1 MKSQPLEKRE
11 RPNKMSVHPQILAW
25 RWVECRGFQ
34 ESPELPVTYYGK
46 VDWEAYVE
54 GYKPSLPYQGFNRLH
69 PVLKAL
75 VKSLDEIVQKIPQLL
90 STPRPKTGIYAA
102 GLLEAER
109 DWLQRMVDDGHK
121 IRPSHGPLLTHN
133 GINFTVASFLGIPFY
148 SGWGI
153 NHVCSSGNDL
163 LRLAL
168 WEMEQGKVD
177 IAILVAINSMQSTVR
192 TAYHQVL
199 GIVSQ
204 TGKVRS
210 FAKDRDGTV
219 VADGMVVMVLAT
231 PEWSAKHGI
240 PSAAKVLSAASV
252 ADSSHMYSLDP
263 DGEAWTTAL
272 LEAIRT
278 AGITPE
284 DIQVIKA
291 HGTGTRMNDE
301 VEGGIISRIFS
312 RSSPVVTA
320 IKPRVGH
327 TISASSLL
335 ELAILIQDLT
345 LFGKVTPI
353 NGVKEEDV
361 DRDLASLKLATCDK
375 EWPCNLP
382 AKVVSLAA
390 GFGGFYSAA
399 VLEVEGE

>member
-1 MKSQPLEKRE
+1 VDRRLPGIVAL
-11 RPNKMSVHPQILAW
+11 
-25 RWVECRGFQ
+25 RWVECRGFS
-34 ESPELPVTYYGK
+34 ESPELPVPFYGK
-46 VDWEAYVE
+46 VDWNSQVE
-54 GYKPSLPYQGFNRLH
+54 GYKPSHSYPGFHRLH
-69 PVLKAL
+69 PVLKTL
-75 VKSLDEIVQKIPQLL
+75 VKLLDQISQETPQLME
-90 STPRPKTGIYAA
+90 TPRPKTGIYTA

-109 DWLQRMVDDGHK
+109 DELLRMVDQGRK

-168 WEMEQGKVD
+168 WEMETGKVD
-177 IAILVAINSMQSTVR
+177 VCILVAINSMQSTVR

-199 GIVSQ
+199 GIVSP
-204 TGKVRS
+204 TGRVAS

-219 VADGMVVMVLAT
+219 VADGMVVMVLAS
-231 PEWSAKHGI
+231 PAWVDAHGI
-240 PSAAKVLSAASV
+240 PTLGRVLGAASQ

-263 DGEAWTTAL
+263 DGEAWSNAL
-272 LEAIRT
+272 LGALSSAST
-278 AGITPE
+278 TPE
-284 DIQVIKA
+284 EIRVVKA
-291 HGTGTRMNDE
+291 HGTGTPMNDQ
-301 VEGGIISRIFS
+301 VEGGVISRIFS

-320 IKPRVGH
+320 LKPRVGH

-335 ELAILIQDLT
+335 ELAVLLDGISKKGEISPIAGLT
-345 LFGKVTPI
+345 GARVEPGLQQL
-353 NGVKEEDV
+353 N
-361 DRDLASLKLATCDK
+361 LATCDR

-382 AKVVSLAA
+382 AKVVSMAA

-399 VLEVEGE
+399 VIEVEGE